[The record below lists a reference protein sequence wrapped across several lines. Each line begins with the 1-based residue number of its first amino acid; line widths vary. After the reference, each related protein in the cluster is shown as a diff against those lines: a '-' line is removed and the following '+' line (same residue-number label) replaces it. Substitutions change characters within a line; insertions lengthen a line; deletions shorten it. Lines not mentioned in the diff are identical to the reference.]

1 MKIQQK
7 VQLILPVLLRTIGPI
22 LLRSGIGGAGGA
34 GGTSTST
41 SNDDDD
47 SDDDTSGDSKT
58 RTGSNGRKVSISLP
72 TFPPD
77 QDDDD
82 DEDTAAT
89 TKAATKATTTT
100 TTTAPTTVPT
110 QAPTTTATA
119 DSTETA
125 ALVGRVDIRID
136 DANVGNAS
144 ESDKDTNAD
153 AIAALFTETPT
164 TTEKVDI
171 IPLSGDSQVNIDIN
185 QSSSGS
191 LSSSDGKPTATY
203 LPTSNDSNLVRR
215 KKAIQN

>member
-22 LLRSGIGGAGGA
+22 LLRSGIGGAGGT
-34 GGTSTST
+34 GGTSTS
-41 SNDDDD
+41 SSKDDDD

-77 QDDDD
+77 ED
-82 DEDTAAT
+82 DESEEDAVST
-89 TKAATKATTTT
+89 TTKATTTT
-100 TTTAPTTVPT
+100 KKATTTSEATTT
-110 QAPTTTATA
+110 QAPTTAAPA

-125 ALVGRVDIRID
+125 ALVGRVDIRIED
-136 DANVGNAS
+136 ENVGNTS
-144 ESDKDTNAD
+144 ETDKDTDAD

-164 TTEKVDI
+164 TTEKDAI
-171 IPLSGDSQVNIDIN
+171 IPLSGDSKLNIDIN

-191 LSSSDGKPTATY
+191 ATSNDGKPTATY

>member
-7 VQLILPVLLRTIGPI
+7 VQLILPLLLRTIGPI
-22 LLRSGIGGAGGA
+22 LLRSGIGGGT
-34 GGTSTST
+34 GGTSTSS
-41 SNDDDD
+41 SNDDD

-77 QDDDD
+77 ED
-82 DEDTAAT
+82 DESEEDTVST
-89 TKAATKATTTT
+89 TTKATTTT
-100 TTTAPTTVPT
+100 KKATTTTTSEATT
-110 QAPTTTATA
+110 QAPTTAAPA

-125 ALVGRVDIRID
+125 ALVGRVDIRIED
-136 DANVGNAS
+136 ENVGNAS
-144 ESDKDTNAD
+144 ETDKDTDAD

-164 TTEKVDI
+164 TTEKDAI
-171 IPLSGDSQVNIDIN
+171 IPLSGDSKLNIDIS
-185 QSSSGS
+185 QSSSGLATS
-191 LSSSDGKPTATY
+191 GDGKPTATY